1 MFIES
6 IKYAYAHWSTR
17 RKVEPPKPIDGEF
30 PLEKEEEEAV
40 IVEIEFDDAKEEQK
54 LPNNHIEQ
62 PKTKHMLSIWV

>member
-17 RKVEPPKPIDGEF
+17 RKVEPPKAIDEQF

-54 LPNNHIEQ
+54 SPSKHTEHS
-62 PKTKHMLSIWV
+62 KTRHTLSIWV